1 MKEYLIIGIIF
12 VVAIVLVMILPNN
25 NDYIKNGKLYINEIM
40 PSNTYTYLDD
50 DNEYSDY
57 IEIYNGYNKSI
68 NLSGFMLSDSEY
80 RTDKWSF
87 PDIEIE
93 SKEYLV
99 IFASGKNKCD
109 LDKKI
114 CHTNFKLSSD
124 GEVVTFTDD
133 ANNILSKV
141 SYSKLSNDVS
151 FGYYNKKYYA
161 FNKPTPGS
169 VNDKEVLEEVSIKD
183 KKISFNEYM
192 TDNKRNHY
200 IANGAYYD
208 WVELYNYGDSDIN
221 LDGLYLSDDTKELN
235 KFKLPNVTIKANDY
249 LVIYLTDGI
258 NVDNYICANFKLSDK
273 DKLVISNNNDIID
286 KIDIIKLANDVS
298 YGKKEDKWL
307 YFITPTP
314 GGINNT
320 NGLDSLGGAN
330 GST

>member
-12 VVAIVLVMILPNN
+12 VVAIILVMVLPNN

-151 FGYYNKKYYA
+151 FGYYNKKYYT

-208 WVELYNYGDSDIN
+208 WVELYNCGDSDIN

-249 LVIYLTDGI
+249 LVIYLTDGV
-258 NVDNYICANFKLSDK
+258 NVDNYICANFKLSDR

-286 KIDIIKLANDVS
+286 KIDIIKLPNDVS

-307 YFITPTP
+307 YFTTPTP
-314 GGINNT
+314 RGINNT